1 LKHEIR
7 NTKETM
13 NETPPDPSPVLE
25 LLTAFR
31 RSKTMFTAVSLGIF
45 DALEIGPKSAAALA
59 TELKLNPDALT
70 RLLDA
75 CVGLHLL
82 RRVEGEYATTPTA
95 SAYLT
100 QTSPRRLTGYLRFTD
115 EILWKL
121 WGDMADAVREG
132 TNGWKRTFNWEGD
145 IFGRIFHTPEL
156 RREFTMG
163 MHGFGLISSPVVVE
177 QFDLSGFRKLVDLG
191 GATGH
196 LAVAACRRYPGMRA
210 AVFDLPQIVPIA
222 TELVTA
228 TEVADR
234 VEILGGDFF
243 TDVLPEA
250 DLYTLGRVLHDWS
263 EDKIL
268 ILLRKIYERLP
279 AGGGVLIAEKLIA
292 DTRDGPSWAQMQNL
306 NMLLVAEGK
315 ERTLGEYRQLLESVG
330 FSDIQGRTTAAPLD
344 VILAVK

>member
-1 LKHEIR
+1 
-7 NTKETM
+7 M
-13 NETPPDPSPVLE
+13 NETPPDPSPVLD
-25 LLTAFR
+25 LLIAFR
-31 RSKTMFTAVSLGIF
+31 RSKTMFTAVSLGVF
-45 DALEIGPKSAAALA
+45 DALEVGPKAGTALA
-59 TELKLNPDALT
+59 TELNVNPDALS

-82 RRVEGEYATTPTA
+82 RRVGNEYATTPTA

-121 WGDMADAVREG
+121 WGDLPAAIREG
-132 TNGWKRTFNWEGD
+132 TNGWQRTFNWEGD
-145 IFGRIFHTPEL
+145 IFGQIFHTPEL

-163 MHGFGLISSPVVVE
+163 MHGYGLISSPVVVA
-177 QFDLSGFRKLVDLG
+177 QFDLSRFRKLVDLG

-196 LAVAACRRYPGMRA
+196 LAVAACRHYPAMRA

-222 TELVTA
+222 SELVR
-228 TEVADR
+228 ESDVADR
-234 VEILGGDFF
+234 VEIIGGDFF

-250 DLYTLGRVLHDWS
+250 DLYTLGRILHDWS

-279 AGGGVLIAEKLIA
+279 VGGAVLIAEKLIA
-292 DTRDGPSWAQMQNL
+292 DTRDGPGWAQLQNL

-315 ERTLGEYRQLLESVG
+315 ERTLGEYSALLKQVG
-330 FSDIQGRTTAAPLD
+330 FSDIQGRTTTAPLD
-344 VILAVK
+344 AVLAVK